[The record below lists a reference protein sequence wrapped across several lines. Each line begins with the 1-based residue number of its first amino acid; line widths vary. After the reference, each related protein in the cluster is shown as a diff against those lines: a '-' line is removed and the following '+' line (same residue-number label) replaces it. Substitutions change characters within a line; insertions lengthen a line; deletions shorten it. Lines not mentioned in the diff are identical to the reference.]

1 MGWRKIVACA
11 GVAAFASV
19 AARPA
24 SADAVEDFYKK
35 NDIKFVIGIAV
46 GGSYDTSGR
55 LLARHIG
62 KYIPGNPKVQIQ
74 NMPGASSRV
83 AANYVYA
90 VAPKDGTII
99 GAVSEAVPMSQA
111 LGEDGVRYDASKLNW
126 IGTAEQPVS
135 ILGVWHTSGVR
146 TMEDAMTKE
155 LVVGATSVSGS
166 NYLYPALIKAML
178 GVKFKIIVGYVGG
191 NAINIALE
199 RGEVGA
205 RGSMVWALTK
215 KEQPEWIKDGK
226 LIPIVQYTLTKAPDL
241 PNVPRLID
249 LPAEGDA
256 KAALAVIASTDG
268 MGRPFVTTPDVP
280 ADRLNALRRSFDKA
294 VKDPQLLD
302 EADKLGIE
310 INPTS
315 GEEMQKIVATIVKA
329 PPGAVTMI
337 KAALENRVGIDCK
350 QVSTGSY
357 CAKE

>member
-83 AANYVYA
+83 AANYIYA

-280 ADRLNALRRSFDKA
+280 ADRLNALRRGFDKA

-329 PPGAVTMI
+329 PPGAVAMI

-350 QVSTGSY
+350 QVSAGSY